1 MAGPIAVTTT
11 TFVVGLSV
19 LGLLLYVAEGGIGT
33 VGSLLLLDE
42 SAITRGQI
50 WRFVTHLIPIP
61 SVFGALITMIFF
73 YLIGTQFESQ
83 IGRRAYTSMIV
94 ALTIIPAILGAIVA
108 AATSEG
114 VLEIGLGIMFFGLAA
129 GFAAANVQ
137 ARSFFGIPFWALIAF
152 FFFVQFLTL
161 LAARSL
167 VGLVMLFATTGIG
180 LIMTRSLG
188 FSGVEWIPTVPL
200 PSVATG
206 SHSTPTA
213 APKRAKK
220 KSRRSKTSSSS
231 HLRSVPTATA
241 SEAEIDSLLD
251 QVSEQGID
259 SLTKQQKQTLERHS
273 KEMRKRRDS

>member
-11 TFVVGLSV
+11 TFVVGMSV

-33 VGSLLLLDE
+33 LGGWLLLDE
-42 SAITRGQI
+42 RAVTRGQI

-61 SVFGALITMIFF
+61 GVFGALISMIFF

-83 IGRRAYTSMIV
+83 IGRRAYTSLIV
-94 ALTIIPAILGAIVA
+94 ALTIIPAVLGALVA
-108 AATSEG
+108 AGTGEG

-161 LAARSL
+161 LSDRSL
-167 VGLVMLFATTGIG
+167 VGLVMLFSTTGIG

-188 FSGVEWIPTVPL
+188 FTGVDWIPTVPL
-200 PSVATG
+200 PSVVTGTGTTTTAT
-206 SHSTPTA
+206 
-213 APKRAKK
+213 PKRAKK
-220 KSRRSKTSSSS
+220 SRKSKRSSS
-231 HLRSVPTATA
+231 HLQAVPTATA

-251 QVSEQGID
+251 QVSERGID

-273 KEMRKRRDS
+273 KEMRKRRDG